1 MGIIESCRKHFPHLE
16 ILARACSRDHA
27 YRLHE
32 AGVAFFIEQLG
43 SSLDC
48 AIATLVALGHEPQH
62 AKDAARRFKEH
73 ELDAIVQI
81 APHRHD
87 ESRAMGIA
95 QQNIHDLDSLLL
107 NAPLPVGGK
116 GRGSS

>member
-1 MGIIESCRKHFPHLE
+1 

-32 AGVAFFIEQLG
+32 AGVDLFIEQLG

-48 AIATLVALGHEPQH
+48 AIATLVALGHEPAH
-62 AKDAARRFKEH
+62 AKDAARRFKEV
-73 ELDAIVQI
+73 ELESIASI
-81 APHRHD
+81 APVRHD
-87 ESRAMGIA
+87 ESQLLGLA
-95 QQNIHDLDSLLL
+95 QQNIQDLDSLLL

-116 GRGSS
+116 RKP